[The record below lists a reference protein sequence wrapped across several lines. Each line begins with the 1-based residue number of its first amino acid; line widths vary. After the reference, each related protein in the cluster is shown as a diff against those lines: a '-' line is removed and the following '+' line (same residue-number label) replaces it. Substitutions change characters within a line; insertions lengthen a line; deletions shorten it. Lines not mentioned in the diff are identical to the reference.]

1 VTIAW
6 AAAAGVIAAA
16 SFVMGLAGFGIA
28 LVALAF
34 LPYLMAPADA
44 IVLLTIYTVVFST
57 ALLVQLR
64 HDVEVHA
71 LTDLLIGTV
80 AGTPL
85 GVWGLVALPSSALNR
100 LIGLMLVVAFALE
113 AYGRYPE
120 RLRGRPWGLGAGVLA
135 GVLGGAV
142 GTPGPPVVLYAATQ
156 GWSARTIKAN
166 LQAFFLVNQG
176 AILIGYWWAGLLT
189 REVWSMSLGF
199 ALPAVAGATLGALVF
214 ERVDQRRFRQIV
226 FALIL
231 VSGLVLLAR
240 G

>member
-1 VTIAW
+1 VTLAW
-6 AAAAGVIAAA
+6 AVAAGVIAAA
-16 SFVMGLAGFGIA
+16 TFVMGLAGFGIA

-44 IVLLTIYTVVFST
+44 IVLLTIYTVLFSS

-64 HDVEVHA
+64 SDVEMRA
-71 LTDLLIGTV
+71 MTDLLVGTV

-85 GVWGLVALPSSALNR
+85 GVWGLASLPASALNR
-100 LIGLMLVVAFALE
+100 LIGLMLLVAFVLE
-113 AYGRYPE
+113 ARALYPE
-120 RLRGRPWGLGAGVLA
+120 RLRGRRWGLGAGVLA

-156 GWSARTIKAN
+156 GWSARAIKAN
-166 LQAFFLVNQG
+166 LQAFFVVNQG

-189 REVWSMSLGF
+189 REVWSLTLGF
-199 ALPAVAGATLGALVF
+199 ALPAIAGGTLGAVLF

-226 FALIL
+226 FALLL
-231 VSGLVLLAR
+231 VSGLALLVR

>member
-1 VTIAW
+1 MTFAW

-44 IVLLTIYTVVFST
+44 IVLLTIYAAVFSS

-64 HDVEVHA
+64 HDVELRA
-71 LTDLLIGTV
+71 MTDLLLGTV

-85 GVWGLVALPSSALNR
+85 GVWGLAALPASALNR
-100 LIGLMLVVAFALE
+100 LIGLMLVVAFVLE
-113 AYGRYPE
+113 VRGLYPAG
-120 RLRGRPWGLGAGVLA
+120 LRGRRWGFGAGVLA

-156 GWSARTIKAN
+156 GWGARAIKAN
-166 LQAFFLVNQG
+166 LQAFFVVNQG
-176 AILIGYWWAGLLT
+176 AILLGYWWAGLLT
-189 REVWSMSLGF
+189 REVWNLTLGF
-199 ALPAVAGATLGALVF
+199 ALPAIAGAALGAVLF
-214 ERVDQRRFRQIV
+214 ERVDPRRFRQIV
-226 FALIL
+226 FAMIL
-231 VSGLVLLAR
+231 VSGLVLLVR